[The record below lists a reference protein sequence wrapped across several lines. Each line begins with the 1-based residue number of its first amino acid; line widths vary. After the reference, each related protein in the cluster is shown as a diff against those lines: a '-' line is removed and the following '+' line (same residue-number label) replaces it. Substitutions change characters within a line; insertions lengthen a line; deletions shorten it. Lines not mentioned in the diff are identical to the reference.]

1 MSKEKNSIKSINN
14 EEEKHMI
21 TVKRHCPPDVS
32 LEKSLEQMKLIRKNK
47 LRKTTW
53 NQLKKE
59 LKNDDQED

>member
-1 MSKEKNSIKSINN
+1 MSKKKNSKKNIN

-53 NQLKKE
+53 NQLKNE

>member
-1 MSKEKNSIKSINN
+1 MSKEKNSKKNNN

-53 NQLKKE
+53 NQLKNE
-59 LKNDDQED
+59 LKNNNQED